1 MKMGRLLFKT
11 AVPGYFDGERT
22 HPFILSVDKDM
33 GERKDKITKEVMR
46 TRRVREE

>member
-11 AVPGYFDGERT
+11 TVPGYLESETT
-22 HPFILSVDKDM
+22 HPVILSADKDM